1 MTSGIVAEVFQTR
14 EILEMQYSPGM
25 IYTEDQVRKV
35 LNEIII
41 TIYYKNPIRLLDLWT
56 GEGEKKYITFLYP
69 QYEHILLDFNRIFP
83 DRSSQK
89 RVIELSSFL
98 GVVDVAL
105 AKIGFDVYTYDIP
118 EFQKNENL
126 NRIYS
131 KFNIHPSSGYLKD
144 IWKTGLPYPD
154 NFFDAIILS
163 EVLEHL
169 NFNPLPVFQEIN
181 RIMKP
186 DGILYITTPNQ
197 VNFINRIK
205 IVLGRSI
212 RNSIHD
218 SLIQLDQSK
227 NTICGIHWR
236 EYTLLELVQL
246 LEKTGF
252 VISANYYSS
261 TTQIDFPLWAKKIFY
276 RILNIFFPT
285 LEDSITVI
293 AKKNEYKPIKFWFNH
308 EYIKYIKMDPQ
319 E

>member
-1 MTSGIVAEVFQTR
+1 MT
-14 EILEMQYSPGM
+14 
-25 IYTEDQVRKV
+25 YTEDKVRNV
-35 LNEIII
+35 LHEII
-41 TIYYKNPIRLLDLWT
+41 TTVYYKNPIRLLDLWT
-56 GEGEKKYITFLYP
+56 AEGERKYITFLYP

-83 DRSSQK
+83 DRSSPK
-89 RVIELSSFL
+89 RVIEISSFL
-98 GVVDVAL
+98 GVVDVVL

-118 EFQKNENL
+118 DFQKNENL
-126 NRIYS
+126 NKIYS
-131 KFNIHPSSGYLKD
+131 EFNVHPSSGSLKD

-154 NFFDAIILS
+154 NHFDAVILS

-181 RIMKP
+181 RIMKN

-205 IVLGRSI
+205 IILGRSI
-212 RNSIHD
+212 RNSIYD
-218 SLIQLDQSK
+218 SLIQLDESK

-252 VISANYYSS
+252 VISENYYSS
-261 TTQIDFPLWAKKIFY
+261 TTRIESPQWAKKIFY
-276 RILNIFFPT
+276 KTMNLFFPT

>member
-1 MTSGIVAEVFQTR
+1 
-14 EILEMQYSPGM
+14 MQYSPGM

-56 GEGEKKYITFLYP
+56 GEGEKKYITFLSP

-126 NRIYS
+126 SRIYS

-227 NTICGIHWR
+227 NTVCGIHWR